1 MVATGADDRSGQ
13 GGRLVPLR
21 AERSPG
27 LSYALRLGRRPVGP
41 LVVVEEYPCRGVGV
55 LMLPEAKGF
64 AHSGLLGRRAEH
76 VYAWFL
82 KSLHLPGD
90 VAECGVFHG
99 ETSRELV
106 KYLEGHGSPKTVHLF
121 DTFAGL
127 PDAIT
132 AEERSLSAG
141 EEMAVGRYACS
152 AETVRA
158 RLGAFASTGCTWAS
172 SRTPSPP
179 SRSRSASSMPTPI
192 STGRRWT
199 SSGSPIAAWS
209 AAGRSSS
216 MTTTTNSSPG

>member
-1 MVATGADDRSGQ
+1 
-13 GGRLVPLR
+13 
-21 AERSPG
+21 
-27 LSYALRLGRRPVGP
+27 
-41 LVVVEEYPCRGVGV
+41 
-55 LMLPEAKGF
+55 MLPEAKGF
-64 AHSGLLGRRAEH
+64 AHSGLLGWRAEH

-141 EEMAVGRYACS
+141 EEMAVDRYACS

-158 RLGAFASTGCTWAS
+158 RLGALRQYRLHVGLFADTFAAFAQPLCFIHADADLYRSTVDIIRLADRCLVRGGQIVFDDYDNQQFAGV
-172 SRTPSPP
+172 RLAIERHLNPREYVVTPSPETMQCFATK
-179 SRSRSASSMPTPI
+179 R
-192 STGRRWT
+192 
-199 SSGSPIAAWS
+199 
-209 AAGRSSS
+209 
-216 MTTTTNSSPG
+216 